1 MTDRV
6 WRGSGTS
13 GCRGFARRLLSF
25 WTSTCRPPAET
36 AVGGSE
42 VHEQGASIQ
51 EHLRPIGSVGCGLV
65 GDALGVTRQ
74 AGLCDAMG
82 SFPKRRLVHLCTTR
96 RDLSMDDFEGHSA
109 GGHGG
114 AGMVALSTVKKCR
127 QWEPRFKGH
136 TAVALKVAHDGAEDF
151 LLSEAKIMEV
161 LSHRSIVRYIGFV
174 RSPRYS
180 VIAMERCAGPTLQKL
195 PVEGS
200 GPLAERD
207 ALDAMLQL
215 LSAVSYMHT
224 KGVAHLDIKSENVM
238 LRDNPSQACHHVWKL
253 LDFGLSE
260 SLGQHVYSYLY
271 ASILGTIG
279 YAAPD
284 MFDDRLSSAGF
295 CDIWSLG
302 ILFIEMLTGKV
313 ALDKPTWDS
322 YRVLIETYNIAQL
335 ASLAMAPLRGSAVS
349 VRMQEL
355 ISLFLRPLGQR
366 QTAEQLLQVVRK
378 MLSTAA

>member
-1 MTDRV
+1 MQD
-6 WRGSGTS
+6 S
-13 GCRGFARRLLSF
+13 
-25 WTSTCRPPAET
+25 
-36 AVGGSE
+36 
-42 VHEQGASIQ
+42 
-51 EHLRPIGSVGCGLV
+51 LRPLGRAGRGVG

-74 AGLCDAMG
+74 AGLCDATG
-82 SFPKRRLVHLCTTR
+82 SFPQRRLVHLCTSR

-151 LLSEAKIMEV
+151 LLSEAKIMQV

-180 VIAMERCAGPTLQKL
+180 AIVMERCTGPTLQKL
-195 PVEGS
+195 LVEGN

-207 ALDAMLQL
+207 ALVAMLQL
-215 LSAVSYMHT
+215 LSAVSYLHT
-224 KGVAHLDIKSENVM
+224 RGVAHLDIKSENVM
-238 LRDNPSQACHHVWKL
+238 LRDNPSQTCRQVWKL

-260 SLGQHVYSYLY
+260 SLGQHVYRYLY
-271 ASILGTIG
+271 SSIRGTIG

-284 MFDDRLSSAGF
+284 MFDDQLSSAGF

-302 ILFIEMLTGKV
+302 ILFVEMLTGKV
-313 ALDKPTWDS
+313 ALKKPTWDS
-322 YRVLIETYNIAQL
+322 YRALIETSDFDEL
-335 ASLAMAPLRGSAVS
+335 ASLATAPLRRSAVS
-349 VRMQEL
+349 VRTQEL
-355 ISLFLRPLGQR
+355 ISLFLRPRGQR
-366 QTAEQLLQVVRK
+366 QTAEQLVQVVRG